1 MKRSRPAARKS
12 SAPRHSVRGRLDV
25 LEEVARLVDRSL
37 LRRESLPGC
46 GLRLG
51 MLETVREFA
60 LERLSPS
67 GELEFFE
74 AGERHAAYGTHHR
87 PSRCCRSRAT
97 EIARLHEFVRPDV
110 VL

>member
-1 MKRSRPAARKS
+1 EQRLFR
-12 SAPRHSVRGRLDV
+12 RLDV

-67 GELEFFE
+67 GELEFSKPVN
-74 AGERHAAYGTHHR
+74 GTPRTVHTTGHPVLSLEGAR
-87 PSRCCRSRAT
+87 
-97 EIARLHEFVRPDV
+97 IARLNEIVRPE
-110 VL
+110 VLLSW